1 MFTKCPM
8 TKLMK
13 NYQLF
18 TFWWLK
24 SLYPALTNM
33 SDNISTLLTHDTLV
47 YLHGP
52 CMNLDKT
59 WDMKWFNH
67 NNDFVKIL

>member
-1 MFTKCPM
+1 M

-18 TFWWLK
+18 TFWWFK

-33 SDNISTLLTHDTLV
+33 SRLWVYDKGSCSHDLLLKVH
-47 YLHGP
+47 
-52 CMNLDKT
+52 KT
-59 WDMKWFNH
+59 
-67 NNDFVKIL
+67 VKIVYQVNDGYKGQKINTNHRVV